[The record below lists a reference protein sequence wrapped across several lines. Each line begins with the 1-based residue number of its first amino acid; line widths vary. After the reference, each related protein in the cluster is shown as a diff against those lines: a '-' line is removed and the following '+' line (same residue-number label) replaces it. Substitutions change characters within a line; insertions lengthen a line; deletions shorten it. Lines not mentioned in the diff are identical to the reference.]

1 MRGSS
6 VWAESCPFGRSEQ
19 RFLASVLT
27 LRESFA
33 AAMHQLKVT
42 SLVAELG
49 VPWHIEMGQGA
60 ANSGS
65 RVKRGS
71 DGKSSTFRMKR
82 PSD

>member
-1 MRGSS
+1 
-6 VWAESCPFGRSEQ
+6 
-19 RFLASVLT
+19 
-27 LRESFA
+27 
-33 AAMHQLKVT
+33 MHQLKVT